1 MYKLSIT
8 DYLPHNP
15 KLRDLKKKT
24 TQMFIISQFLSEI
37 QEELRSHSRPL
48 IGLHSRCLLGP
59 QIAQIAGPEEET
71 LPSSC
76 RWLKAGLSFPVALV
90 RALPRSLSHGPI
102 HRAA

>member
-71 LPSSC
+71 LSSSR
-76 RWLKAGLSFPVALV
+76 RWLQAGLKFSSGSGQSPPQVLV
-90 RALPRSLSHGPI
+90 TWAYP
-102 HRAA
+102 